1 MLMRKF
7 GLPEHL
13 MARVGGAVFA
23 YLFSRID
30 QKRLIEIIKEEC
42 PECEERILE
51 AVRKSGYVLINC
63 KLYAWAFWQYRQGK
77 TGGKPKPEQFEIRAV
92 DVAFLSRI
100 NLKHISSDY
109 PSYTLNEYRALVADA
124 TTSKTIQDYIGRFIS
139 HRMTFLLNNYGVKRR
154 ELEHD
159 MMLAACRAI
168 HMGYPYFESELHL
181 RNTAKTAIHN
191 EGESKVTYYTAP
203 SRQKL
208 IKNAEGEYVSVE
220 VSTEELAEV
229 EAQGDYL
236 EHIRDRLEGLVR
248 LSERMPQKVQR
259 FLMACAGQYDKE
271 FSEFLQINNS
281 DAVEEMAYSRYVG
294 QARKYFGYSPTDVK
308 RLFNSLKAQLE

>member
-1 MLMRKF
+1 MLMRKL
-7 GLPEHL
+7 GLPEHQ

-42 PECEERILE
+42 PEAEEKILE
-51 AVRKSGYVLINC
+51 AVRKSGYLLINC
-63 KLYAWAFWQYRQGK
+63 KLYAWAFWRSRQGDGK
-77 TGGKPKPEQFEIRAV
+77 KPKPQDYEIRPV

-100 NLKHISSDY
+100 NLAHISLDY
-109 PSYTLNEYRALVADA
+109 PSYTLNEYKALVADA
-124 TTSKTIQDYIGRFIS
+124 TTSKTIQEYIGKFIS
-139 HRMTFLLNNYGVKRR
+139 KRMSFLLKNYGVSRK

-159 MMLAACRAI
+159 MMLSACKAI
-168 HMGYPYFESELHL
+168 HMGYPLFESELHL

-203 SRQKL
+203 CRQKL
-208 IKNAEGEYVSVE
+208 EKNADDEYISIE

-229 EAQGDYL
+229 EAGESYL

-248 LSERMPQKVQR
+248 LSERMTPKVQR
-259 FLMACAGQYDKE
+259 FLMVCAGQYDE
-271 FSEFLQINNS
+271 DFSGFLKTDNAE
-281 DAVEEMAYSRYVG
+281 AVEDMAYSRYLG
-294 QARKYFGYSPTDVK
+294 QARLFFGYSPVEVK
-308 RLFNSLKAQLE
+308 QLFNRLRAQLE

>member
-7 GLPEHL
+7 GLPDHL

-30 QKRLIEIIKEEC
+30 QQRLIEIIRDEC
-42 PECEERILE
+42 PDAEERILE
-51 AVRKSGYVLINC
+51 AVRKSGYLLVNC
-63 KLYAWAFWQYRQGK
+63 KLYAWAFWKSREGCGK
-77 TGGKPKPEQFEIRAV
+77 KPKPEDYEIRPV

-100 NLKHISSDY
+100 NLKHVSLNY
-109 PSYTLNEYRALVADA
+109 PAYTLSEYRTLVADA
-124 TTSKTIQDYIGRFIS
+124 TTSKPIQEYIGRFIS
-139 HRMTFLLNNYGVKRR
+139 KRMSFLLKHYGVKRD

-159 MMLAACRAI
+159 MMLSACRAV
-168 HMGYPYFESELHL
+168 HMGYPFFESELHL

-203 SRQKL
+203 SRQRL
-208 IKNAEGEYVSVE
+208 AKNEDGEYISVE

-229 EAQGDYL
+229 ESQGNYL
-236 EHIRDRLEGLVR
+236 DHIKDRLEGLVR
-248 LSERMPQKVQR
+248 ISERMAPKVQR

-271 FSEFLQINNS
+271 FSQFLQTNNAE
-281 DAVEEMAYSRYVG
+281 AVEEMAYSRYLG
-294 QARKYFGYSPTDVK
+294 QVRAYFGYSPNDVK
-308 RLFNSLKAQLE
+308 KLFNSLRSQLE